1 MKLFTNQLMQMLVH
15 CLVRCDNAPNI
26 FFITI
31 TLNINQINIH
41 FSYRTPLFIFNIF
54 NSEKHYLP
62 LQKEL

>member
-26 FFITI
+26 FFMTI
-31 TLNINQINIH
+31 ALNINHINIH
-41 FSYRTPLFIFNIF
+41 FSYKTSPFIFNIF